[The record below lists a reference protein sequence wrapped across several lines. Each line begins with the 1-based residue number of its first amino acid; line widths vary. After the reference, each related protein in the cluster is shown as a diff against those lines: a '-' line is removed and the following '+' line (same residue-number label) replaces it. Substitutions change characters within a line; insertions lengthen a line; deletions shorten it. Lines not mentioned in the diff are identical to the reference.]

1 MNFNE
6 LRKSFF
12 PHFTKRFFSFSFS
25 YTKTTVAM
33 FPDGATIESISE
45 TVVVNPGEEAKL
57 SCNVRG
63 KEK

>member
-1 MNFNE
+1 MNCE
-6 LRKSFF
+6 KSFF
-12 PHFTKRFFSFSFS
+12 PHLTKRFFSLFS
-25 YTKTTVAM
+25 YRKTTVAI

>member
-1 MNFNE
+1 MNCE
-6 LRKSFF
+6 SPFF
-12 PHFTKRFFSFSFS
+12 LISLNAFSLSLFSHTPKPLLL
-25 YTKTTVAM
+25 Y